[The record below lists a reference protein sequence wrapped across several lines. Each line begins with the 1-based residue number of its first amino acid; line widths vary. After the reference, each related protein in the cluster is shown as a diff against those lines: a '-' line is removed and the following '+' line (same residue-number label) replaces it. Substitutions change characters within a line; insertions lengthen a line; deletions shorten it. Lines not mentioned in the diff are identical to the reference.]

1 MSLRGNISLYG
12 AALFGSARQL
22 SQPVS
27 HILSQPQASQPA
39 LTASQPHPYLHSLK
53 PASHIL
59 IQPQASQPHPYT
71 ASRQPA
77 RSLHSL
83 KLLFHKLC
91 VLELCERN
99 APLPTPPAWR
109 HFFHTIHTYVIDTGW
124 GGRGQEHTNFK
135 KSEPL

>member
-1 MSLRGNISLYG
+1 MVQPGSSHSQSATSLHSLKL
-12 AALFGSARQL
+12 ASQL
-22 SQPVS
+22 SQQAS
-27 HILSQPQASQPA
+27 HIPTYTALSQPATS
-39 LTASQPHPYLHSLK
+39 LYSLK

-59 IQPQASQPHPYT
+59 TQPQASQPATSLHSLKPANSHSQLASQPHPYT

-99 APLPTPPAWR
+99 APPPNPPCLAAFLS
-109 HFFHTIHTYVIDTGW
+109 HYTYIC
-124 GGRGQEHTNFK
+124 N
-135 KSEPL
+135 